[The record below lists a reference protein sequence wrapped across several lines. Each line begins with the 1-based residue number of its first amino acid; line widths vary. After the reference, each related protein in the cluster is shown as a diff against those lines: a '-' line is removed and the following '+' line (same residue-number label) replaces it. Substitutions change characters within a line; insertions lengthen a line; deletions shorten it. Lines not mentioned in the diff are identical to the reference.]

1 MSSRLAVMMA
11 CHYASSYAPYA
22 AHDFQHRNSPAV
34 IEITQRWLAKGYIE
48 PASERDARMYGTEYV
63 GTEALKVWSEAM
75 TEVPEPI
82 QVTRWEIPQ
91 P

>member
-1 MSSRLAVMMA
+1 MSSRLEIIMA

-34 IEITQRWLAKGYIE
+34 DDIHRRWLRKGFIV
-48 PASERDARMYGTEYV
+48 PASDRDAAMYGTEYV
-63 GTEALKVWSEAM
+63 GTEALKVWTEAM
-75 TEVPEPI
+75 MEVAEPI
-82 QVTRWEIPQ
+82 QVLRWEIPQ